1 MTSVGEALRALEPER
16 PSIVNN
22 IFMRVIPSLA
32 PLSLVPCLSSS
43 TIHVNPT
50 YKLTHTSQP
59 PTWHAHP
66 IADLVHH
73 VTTIRQE
80 QQQSQHHVLSQ
91 QQ

>member
-16 PSIVNN
+16 PSN
-22 IFMRVIPSLA
+22 IFMRVLPSLA

-43 TIHVNPT
+43 TTHVNPT

-59 PTWHAHP
+59 PTGHAHP
-66 IADLVHH
+66 ITDLVHH